1 MNTQQLVRNIGEI
14 LSPIRMYLDRVEEF
28 LLKDVDVEIPLLSEV
43 GQYILKSGGK
53 RVRPALLLFAAGSVG
68 KIDDDTCLTASI
80 IEYIHTATL
89 LHDDVVDNA
98 ELRRSKKSAR
108 TIWGNEAS
116 VLVGDYLF
124 GASFKNLAKLGDIR
138 LVKILSDAS
147 TYMARGEIKQLA
159 RDNSST
165 TEKEYLEIIFY
176 KTASLMAAAMQMGA
190 ILGGADQT
198 QQDVLYQCGKEIGI
212 AFQLVDD
219 ALDYDI
225 KNKEL
230 GKQQGTDLKERKMT
244 LPLSHLL
251 EKTSNVEKQEV
262 MNILNG
268 DKITDEHVFFVSEL
282 IEQYGSIEYTVQ
294 RAKAHISKAKAT
306 LQILPQTEYRDG
318 IEHLADFIAYR
329 RN

>member
-1 MNTQQLVRNIGEI
+1 MNTPQPTQNIDEI
-14 LSPIRMYLDRVEEF
+14 LSPIRESLDKVEEF
-28 LLKDVDVEIPLLSEV
+28 LINDLEVEVPLLSEV

-53 RVRPALLLFAAGSVG
+53 RVRPALLLFAAGSIG
-68 KIDDDTCLTASI
+68 KIDDNAYLAAGI

-98 ELRRSKKSAR
+98 DLRRSKKSAR

-124 GASFKNLAKLGDIR
+124 GASFKNLAKLSDIR
-138 LVKILSDAS
+138 LIKILSDAS
-147 TYMARGEIKQLA
+147 AYMAKGEIKQLA
-159 RDNSST
+159 RDNSET

-190 ILGGADQT
+190 ILGGADQI
-198 QQDVLYQCGKEIGI
+198 QQDELYKCGKEIGL

-225 KNKEL
+225 KNKDL

-251 EKTSNVEKQEV
+251 DNASMSERQELLG
-262 MNILNG
+262 ILNG
-268 DKITDEHVFFVSEL
+268 KEITDDHLFRVSDL
-282 IEQYGSIEYTVQ
+282 IEQYGSIKYTLE
-294 RAKAHISKAKAT
+294 RAKTHIAEAKAA
-306 LQILPQTEYRDG
+306 IKNLPQTEFRNG
-318 IEHLADFIAYR
+318 IEHLADFIVYR
-329 RN
+329 RQ